1 MWKKTKSN
9 SLKYIVYIGH
19 FATIMIVPI
28 LLCVYI
34 AIYLQKRF
42 GLGTWIVGIGIA
54 LGLLLMIS
62 NFVGFVRQ
70 VLSETDKEH
79 RRK

>member
-1 MWKKTKSN
+1 MGKETKS
-9 SLKYIVYIGH
+9 SSIKYIVYIGH

-34 AIYLQKRF
+34 ATYLQRRF
-42 GLGTWIVGIGIA
+42 QLGSWVVGIGIA

-62 NFVGFVRQ
+62 NLVGFVRQ

-79 RRK
+79 RKK

>member
-1 MWKKTKSN
+1 VRNKTKS
-9 SLKYIVYIGH
+9 SPLKYIAYIGH

-34 AIYLQKRF
+34 ATYLQKRF
-42 GLGTWIVGIGIA
+42 QLGSWVVGIGII
-54 LGLLLMIS
+54 LGLLLMVS
-62 NFVGFVRQ
+62 NLVGFVRQ
-70 VLSETDKEH
+70 VLNETDKEH